1 MFGVDELGMDLGTS
15 MSHIVVRGK
24 GIVLSEPA
32 YVAYDRQTRDVVAV
46 GEQARRMYG
55 RTPAGLV
62 VEQPLREGRIRSFD
76 LLSKMLRYF
85 MRKVVGKRA
94 AFRPRILLALPGGM
108 APSERQTLV
117 DVMVDAGV
125 RSVVPVD
132 ESVASAIGAG
142 MRIDQPYG
150 RMNIDV
156 GGGRTNVSVFSFGH
170 QIVWDILGVGGDRF
184 DDAIIDY
191 VRKKHNLLIG
201 ARTAEELK
209 INIGAA
215 RMRGANLT
223 MDACG
228 RSLVTG
234 LPRAVTVSS
243 EEMIEALDEAL
254 RELLG
259 ALHRIIERTP
269 PELASD
275 IFDEGITLSGGGAQ
289 LFGLEE
295 VLSDQL
301 RIRVTLADEPALCVA
316 HGLSAL
322 IDDPDQYENI
332 DLISGSRSD
341 IIEPN

>member
-125 RSVVPVD
+125 RSVVPMD
-132 ESVASAIGAG
+132 KSVASAIGAG

-156 GGGRTNVSVFSFGH
+156 GSGRTNVSVFSFGH

-289 LFGLEE
+289 LYGLEE

-341 IIEPN
+341 IIEPA